1 MRFLQ
6 RKIHKILEHLCNN
19 RIPLKEE
26 VVQLDKKA
34 SPHEVLTVAIRSEI
48 EAANIYSKLHNKVKN
63 DLLRRKLKFLVF
75 EEKKHRKIL
84 ERLYS
89 QRFPKKKIELPE
101 SSFLPPVKLKTDS
114 KTSILDI
121 FKAAQDAERMSEDY
135 YKDASRKAEDSES
148 RKILDYLSRV
158 ERSHYFMI
166 KSEIDLLEKFPDY
179 YEVED
184 FHFSHDMVH
193 VGP

>member
-1 MRFLQ
+1 M
-6 RKIHKILEHLCNN
+6 
-19 RIPLKEE
+19 
-26 VVQLDKKA
+26 QLDKKA
-34 SPHEVLTVAIRSEI
+34 SQHEVLTVAIRSEI
-48 EAANIYSKLHNKVKN
+48 EAANIYSRLHDKVKN

-89 QRFPKKKIELPE
+89 RRFPERKIDLPE
-101 SSFLPPVKLKTDS
+101 SSFLPPIKLKVDS

-121 FKAAQDAERMSEDY
+121 FKAAQNAERMAEDY
-135 YKDASRKAEDSES
+135 YKDASREAGDSES

>member
-1 MRFLQ
+1 M
-6 RKIHKILEHLCNN
+6 
-19 RIPLKEE
+19 
-26 VVQLDKKA
+26 QLDKKA

-48 EAANIYSKLHNKVKN
+48 EAVNIYSKLHDKVKN

-75 EEKKHRKIL
+75 EERKHRKIL

-89 QRFPKKKIELPE
+89 QRFPEKKIELPE

-121 FKAAQDAERMSEDY
+121 FKAAQNAERMSEDY
-135 YKDASRKAEDSES
+135 YKDASREAEDSES

>member
-1 MRFLQ
+1 M
-6 RKIHKILEHLCNN
+6 
-19 RIPLKEE
+19 
-26 VVQLDKKA
+26 QLNDKA

-48 EAANIYSKLHNKVKN
+48 EAANIYSELHDKVKN

-75 EEKKHRKIL
+75 EEKKHRTIL

-89 QRFPKKKIELPE
+89 QRFPEKKIDLPE
-101 SSFLPPVKLKTDS
+101 NSFLPPVKLKIDS

-121 FKAAQDAERMSEDY
+121 FKAAQDAEGMSEDY
-135 YKDASRKAEDSES
+135 YKDASRNVEDSES